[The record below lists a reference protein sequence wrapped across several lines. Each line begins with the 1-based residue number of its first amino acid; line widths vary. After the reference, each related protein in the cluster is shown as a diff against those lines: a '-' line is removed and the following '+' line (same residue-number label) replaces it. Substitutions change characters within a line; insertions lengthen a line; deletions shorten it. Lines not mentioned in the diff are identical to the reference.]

1 MRRCVIET
9 VVFIHLCTCV
19 RGVYA
24 CVCVICNVSE
34 ECGVKCL
41 CLWYGMHGVCI
52 HLVILKKKKNNV
64 PPFIRNLVQDGLCA
78 KCMCRLI

>member
-1 MRRCVIET
+1 M
-9 VVFIHLCTCV
+9 FIHLCAQYLCV
-19 RGVYA
+19 CVCV

-52 HLVILKKKKNNV
+52 HLVILKTVLKK
-64 PPFIRNLVQDGLCA
+64 CA
-78 KCMCRLI
+78 TLH